1 MRWFALILLVILI
14 LLQAKLWLG
23 DGSVRDVR
31 ELEQTVE
38 TQAGENRSLEERNQA
53 LIAEVE
59 DLKEGQDAI
68 EERAR
73 TDLGMVREDETFY
86 QVIEEDPRLVDQDT
100 VDDDTLDEN
109 ALGETTLGENAVEE
123 ENGGQDG
130 D

>member
-1 MRWFALILLVILI
+1 MRWFALILLVLLI

-23 DGSVRDVR
+23 DGGVRDVR

-86 QVIEEDPRLVDQDT
+86 QVIEEDTRLVDEDT
-100 VDDDTLDEN
+100 
-109 ALGETTLGENAVEE
+109 LGETAVEEGDGDENAVEE

>member
-1 MRWFALILLVILI
+1 MRWFALILLVLLI

-23 DGSVRDVR
+23 DGGVQDVR

-38 TQAGENRSLEERNQA
+38 TQAVENRSLQERNQA
-53 LIAEVE
+53 LMAEVE

-86 QVIEEDPRLVDQDT
+86 QVIEKDTRLVDEDT
-100 VDDDTLDEN
+100 VEEDSVDEV
-109 ALGETTLGENAVEE
+109 TLGDTAVEE
-123 ENGGQDG
+123 GDG
-130 D
+130 DKDAGD